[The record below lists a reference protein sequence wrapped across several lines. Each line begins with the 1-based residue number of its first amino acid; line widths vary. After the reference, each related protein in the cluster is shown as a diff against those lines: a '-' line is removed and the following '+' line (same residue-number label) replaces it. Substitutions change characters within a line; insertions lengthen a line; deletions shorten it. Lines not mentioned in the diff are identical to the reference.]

1 MSTWMEY
8 VVAVVLASFVALTLF
23 AVQLRTQE
31 TSVDST
37 QYRAAKKSAVDV
49 VRMIEHDFKNLG
61 SQHPASP
68 TSGLHALPGGATFGI
83 ASAPDTTGSPR
94 SFQFYAP
101 SQRGQAPRVIR
112 YEWET
117 DGSVTLSDGTTRDTY
132 RFTRT
137 VDGTVDG
144 RSTGTLTQL
153 SFNLLEGAG
162 NAITNVGNTRQ
173 IFVELRAISPLGK
186 GSTIEE
192 TRWTGTYRP
201 LALTIDP

>member
-1 MSTWMEY
+1 MEY
-8 VVAVVLASFVALTLF
+8 VAAVVLASFVALTLF

-61 SQHPASP
+61 SQHPG
-68 TSGLHALPGGATFGI
+68 SGVPLHTLPGGAAFGI
-83 ASAPDTTGSPR
+83 ASIPDTTGSPR
-94 SFQFYAP
+94 TFQFYSIP
-101 SQRGQAPRVIR
+101 QRGQPPRVIR

-117 DGSVTLSDGTTRDTY
+117 DGTVTLRDGTTRDTY

-144 RSTGTLTQL
+144 RSAGTLTQL
-153 SFNLLEGAG
+153 SFNLLEDAG
-162 NAITNVGNTRQ
+162 NAITNVSNTRQ

-186 GSTIEE
+186 GTTIEE
-192 TRWTGTYRP
+192 TRWTGTFRP
-201 LALTIDP
+201 PALTIEP

>member
-8 VVAVVLASFVALTLF
+8 VAAVVIASFVALTLF

-31 TSVDST
+31 TSIDST

-61 SQHPASP
+61 AQHPG
-68 TSGLHALPGGATFGI
+68 SGAPLHTLPGGASFGI
-83 ASAPDTTGSPR
+83 ASVPDTTGSPHT
-94 SFQFYAP
+94 FQFYAIP
-101 SQRGQAPRVIR
+101 QRGQPPRVIR
-112 YEWET
+112 YEWEA
-117 DGSVTLSDGTTRDTY
+117 DGTVTLSDGTTRDTY

-144 RSTGTLTQL
+144 QSTGTLTQL
-153 SFNLLEGAG
+153 SFNLLEDAG

-173 IFVELRAISPLGK
+173 IFVELRAVSPLGK
-186 GSTIEE
+186 GATIEE
-192 TRWTGTYRP
+192 TRWTGTFRP
-201 LALTIDP
+201 LALTIES